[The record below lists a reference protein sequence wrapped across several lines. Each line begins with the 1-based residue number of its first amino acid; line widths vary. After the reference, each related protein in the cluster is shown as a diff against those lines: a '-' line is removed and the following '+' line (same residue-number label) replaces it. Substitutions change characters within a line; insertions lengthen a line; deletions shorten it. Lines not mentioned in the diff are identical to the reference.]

1 MKNTKQPPKKRKGM
15 GWKGKT
21 LIGLGITFG
30 AAGGGLYYLGE
41 KTLEMEAQ
49 IDQSNFDEVC
59 VTVGE
64 AAGLAENPLMNVFNS
79 DLTKIFN
86 AVQSSPLGKQLYDY
100 ADAADL
106 KTCYLDDIAQ
116 EIHANAFLDMQD
128 PPHMGYSLNMITSS
142 THSGAETTGHEF
154 FHFYQRENAQAVR
167 FVPGNA
173 GTGDHLLRLMI
184 MEAAAKTVG
193 TMVLY
198 EIDESPQESV
208 SRYRLTA
215 DDRVNFDWYKTFLK
229 KYDDKPRE
237 EAKTMAA
244 QDMMR
249 HLLIGDVLNDG
260 WRASYLKRLYV
271 NELTTDENT
280 DHKISDETAFRAL
293 YEELRKPQTIH
304 FSHSTLSKLAEL
316 PDGRNIMPDNISGQD
331 IINAMINTVKEMV
344 ETYDL
349 WPEEKNRP
357 DDTPKL
363 TQTSDN
369 DNAHKTKAAAAN
381 SWRQRLS
388 R

>member
-1 MKNTKQPPKKRKGM
+1 MKNAKQPQKKRKGM

-30 AAGGGLYYLGE
+30 AVGGGLYYLGE

-49 IDQSNFDEVC
+49 IDQTNFDEVC

-64 AAGLAENPLMNVFNS
+64 PAGLADNPLMNVFNN
-79 DLTKIFN
+79 DLAKIFN
-86 AVQSSPLGKQLYDY
+86 ALQNSPLGKQLYDY

-116 EIHANAFLDMQD
+116 EIHATAFVDLQD
-128 PPHMGYSLNMITSS
+128 PPYMGYGLSMITSS

-154 FHFYQRENAQAVR
+154 FHFYQRNNAQAAR
-167 FVPGNA
+167 FTPGNA
-173 GTGDHLLRLMI
+173 STGDHLLRLMI

-198 EIDESPQESV
+198 EMDESPQESV

-215 DDRVNFDWYKTFLK
+215 DDRVNFDWYKRFLK
-229 KYDDKPRE
+229 KYEDQPAED
-237 EAKTMAA
+237 AKIMAA
-244 QDMMR
+244 KDMMR
-249 HLLIGDVLNDG
+249 HLLIGDILHDG

-271 NELTTDENT
+271 NEITTDEET
-280 DHKISDETAFRAL
+280 GHKVSDETAFRAL
-293 YEELRKPQTIH
+293 YEELRQPQHIR
-304 FSHSTLSKLAEL
+304 FSNAALLKLSEL
-316 PDGRNIMPDNISGQD
+316 PDGRNIMPDNLSQQD
-331 IINAMINTVKEMV
+331 ILDAMLNTVKEMV

-349 WPEEKNRP
+349 WPEKENRP
-357 DDTPKL
+357 DSTPKL
-363 TQTSDN
+363 TQTNDN
-369 DNAHKTKAAAAN
+369 DSAGRTKAA